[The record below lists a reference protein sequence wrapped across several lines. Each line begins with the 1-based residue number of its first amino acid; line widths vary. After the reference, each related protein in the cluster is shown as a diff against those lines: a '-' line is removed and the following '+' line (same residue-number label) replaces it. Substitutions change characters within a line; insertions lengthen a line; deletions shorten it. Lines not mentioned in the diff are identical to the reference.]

1 MNIKGKKVLVFVAH
15 QDDETIGCGGT
26 IAKWSRLGAEVH
38 VCFMTDGATGFEQGS
53 GLKGDI
59 SSIRM
64 KEATY
69 ACHILGVKGVCT
81 LGLPCQEVKNDKE
94 TFHKV
99 IQKIRQYRP
108 NVVITH
114 SDICKHRD
122 HRITSSIV
130 EESCWKSTENILE
143 ELGPP
148 HEVDLVLQC
157 EVLDPFENP
166 DFVVDISKEYITKRE
181 AMNAYTSQRG
191 VIPGIEQYLNGIS
204 LVRGYSVGPNKRA
217 EAFKRLGRLP
227 YKL

>member
-1 MNIKGKKVLVFVAH
+1 MNVRDKKVLVFVAH

-26 IAKWSRLGAEVH
+26 IAKWSNEGAKVH
-38 VCFMTDGATGFEQGS
+38 VCFMTDGATGYQQGS
-53 GLKGDI
+53 NLKTDI
-59 SSIRM
+59 TSIRM

-69 ACHILGVKGVCT
+69 ACHVLGVHEVST
-81 LGLPCQEVKNDKE
+81 LSLPCQEIKNDRQ

-99 IQKIRQYRP
+99 IQKIREFRP

-122 HRITSSIV
+122 HRTTSSVV

-143 ELGPP
+143 DLGPP
-148 HEVDLVLQC
+148 HTVDLVLQC
-157 EVLDPFENP
+157 EILDPLDNP
-166 DFVVDISKEYITKRE
+166 DFIVDISKEYITKCE
-181 AMNAYTSQRG
+181 AMGVYTSQRG

-227 YKL
+227 YRL

>member
-1 MNIKGKKVLVFVAH
+1 MNIRDKRVLVFVAH

-26 IAKWSRLGAEVH
+26 LAKWSNEGAKVH
-38 VCFMTDGATGFEQGS
+38 VCFMTDGATGYEQGS
-53 GLKGDI
+53 GLKSDI
-59 SSIRM
+59 TSIRM

-69 ACHILGVKGVCT
+69 ACHLLGVKEIST
-81 LGLPCQEVKNDKE
+81 LGLPCQEIKNDKQ

-99 IQKIRQYRP
+99 IQKIRQFRP

-122 HRITSSIV
+122 HRVTSSIV

-143 ELGPP
+143 DLGKP
-148 HEVDLVLQC
+148 HAVDLVLQC
-157 EVLDPFENP
+157 EILDPLDNP
-166 DFVVDISKEYITKRE
+166 DFIVDISKEYITKCE
-181 AMNAYTSQRG
+181 AMSIYTSQRG

-204 LVRGYSVGPNKRA
+204 LVRGYSVGPDKRA

-227 YKL
+227 YRL

>member
-26 IAKWSRLGAEVH
+26 LAKWSNEGAKVH
-38 VCFMTDGATGFEQGS
+38 VCFMTDGATGYEQGS
-53 GLKGDI
+53 GLKSDI
-59 SSIRM
+59 TSIRM

-69 ACHILGVKGVCT
+69 ACHLLGVKEIST
-81 LGLPCQEVKNDKE
+81 LGLPCQEIKNDKQ

-99 IQKIRQYRP
+99 IQKIRQFRP

-122 HRITSSIV
+122 HRVTSSIV

-143 ELGPP
+143 DLGKP
-148 HEVDLVLQC
+148 HAVDLVLQC
-157 EVLDPFENP
+157 EILDPLDNP
-166 DFVVDISKEYITKRE
+166 DFIVDISKEYITKLE
-181 AMNAYTSQRG
+181 AMSIYTSQG
-191 VIPGIEQYLNGIS
+191 GIIPGIEQYLNGIS
-204 LVRGYSVGPNKRA
+204 LVRGYSVGPDKRA

-227 YKL
+227 YRL

>member
-1 MNIKGKKVLVFVAH
+1 MNIRDKRVLVFVAH

-26 IAKWSRLGAEVH
+26 LAKWSNEGAKVH
-38 VCFMTDGATGFEQGS
+38 VCFMTDGATGYEQGS
-53 GLKGDI
+53 GLKSDI
-59 SSIRM
+59 TSVRM

-69 ACHILGVKGVCT
+69 ACHLLGVKEIST
-81 LGLPCQEVKNDKE
+81 FGLPCQEIKNDKQ

-99 IQKIRQYRP
+99 IQKIRQFRP

-122 HRITSSIV
+122 HRVTSSIV

-143 ELGPP
+143 DLGKP
-148 HEVDLVLQC
+148 HAVDLVLQC
-157 EVLDPFENP
+157 EILDPLDNP
-166 DFVVDISKEYITKRE
+166 DFIVDISKEYITKLE
-181 AMNAYTSQRG
+181 AMSIYTSQRG

-204 LVRGYSVGPNKRA
+204 LVRGYSVGPDKRA

-227 YKL
+227 YRL

>member
-1 MNIKGKKVLVFVAH
+1 MNIRDKRVLVFVAH

-26 IAKWSRLGAEVH
+26 LAKWSNEGAKVH
-38 VCFMTDGATGFEQGS
+38 VCFMTDGATGYEQGS
-53 GLKGDI
+53 GLKSDI
-59 SSIRM
+59 TSIRM

-69 ACHILGVKGVCT
+69 ACHLLGVKEIST
-81 LGLPCQEVKNDKE
+81 LGLPCQEIKNDKQ

-99 IQKIRQYRP
+99 IQKIRQFRP

-122 HRITSSIV
+122 HRVTSSIV

-143 ELGPP
+143 DLGKP
-148 HEVDLVLQC
+148 HAVDLVLQC
-157 EVLDPFENP
+157 EILDPLDNP
-166 DFVVDISKEYITKRE
+166 DFIVDISKEYITKLE
-181 AMNAYTSQRG
+181 AMSIYTSQRG

-204 LVRGYSVGPNKRA
+204 LVRGYSVGPDKRA

-227 YKL
+227 YRL

>member
-1 MNIKGKKVLVFVAH
+1 MNIRDKRVLVFVAH

-26 IAKWSRLGAEVH
+26 LAKWSNEGAKVH
-38 VCFMTDGATGFEQGS
+38 VCFMTDGATGYEQGS
-53 GLKGDI
+53 GLKSDI
-59 SSIRM
+59 TSIRM

-69 ACHILGVKGVCT
+69 ACHLLGVKEIST
-81 LGLPCQEVKNDKE
+81 LGLPCQEIKNDKQ

-99 IQKIRQYRP
+99 IQKIRQFRP

-122 HRITSSIV
+122 HRVTSSIV

-143 ELGPP
+143 DLGKP
-148 HEVDLVLQC
+148 HAVDLVLQC
-157 EVLDPFENP
+157 EILDPLDNP
-166 DFVVDISKEYITKRE
+166 DFIVDISKEYITKRE
-181 AMNAYTSQRG
+181 AMSIYTSQRG

-204 LVRGYSVGPNKRA
+204 LVRGYSVGPDKRA

-227 YKL
+227 YRL

>member
-1 MNIKGKKVLVFVAH
+1 MNIKDKRVLVFVAH

-26 IAKWSRLGAEVH
+26 IAKWSDQGARIQ

-53 GLKGDI
+53 GLEKSI
-59 SSIRM
+59 TSIRM

-69 ACHILGVKGVCT
+69 ACHLLGVKEIST

-99 IQKIRQYRP
+99 IQKIRQFRP

-114 SDICKHRD
+114 SNICKHRD
-122 HRITSSIV
+122 HRVTSSIV

-143 ELGPP
+143 DLGSP
-148 HEVDLVLQC
+148 HKVDLVLQC
-157 EVLDPFENP
+157 EILDPLDNP
-166 DFVVDISKEYITKRE
+166 DFIVDISKEYITKLE
-181 AMNAYTSQRG
+181 AMSIYASQGG

>member
-1 MNIKGKKVLVFVAH
+1 MNVRGKKVLVFVAH

-26 IAKWSRLGAEVH
+26 ISKWSKEGAQVH

-53 GLKGDI
+53 GLQNDI
-59 SSIRM
+59 TSVRM
-64 KEATY
+64 KEAIY
-69 ACHILGVKGVCT
+69 ACHLLGVKDVST
-81 LGLPCQEVKNDKE
+81 LSLPCQQIDNNKE

-99 IQKIRQYRP
+99 IQKIRQVQP

-114 SDICKHRD
+114 SNICKHRD

-143 ELGPP
+143 DLGKP
-148 HEVDLVLQC
+148 HVVDLVLQC
-157 EVLDPFENP
+157 EILDPFENP
-166 DFVVDISKEYITKRE
+166 DFIVDITKEYITKCE
-181 AMNAYTSQRG
+181 AMAVYTSQRG

-204 LVRGYSVGPNKRA
+204 LVRGYSSGPNRRA